1 VVVNTWALSLQQSPE
16 VPRFLGAEAERR
28 WEIMTSWRQD
38 EDTSAQTQR
47 AHPICDQQQ
56 QTQTVSQPHT
66 EDGEKHTDETHTRQ
80 QAARGADDTCLRKQ
94 VGFLKTSKVTEEG
107 KRPAVIKR
115 VQTMGV
121 EMQQHHQSE
130 KNRQVSD
137 QRRKLVSDQHKKVHS
152 KLSAKER
159 LAGKDVEH
167 ASSTMTARLAGT
179 LSVALVVGLGF
190 YKYGLYVA
198 LASGGW
204 PVFFMTVLMAF
215 EDTTRGMCVQA
226 SALALALGVIVGA
239 AALQRHDYPVL
250 VALSITIMV
259 CMTTE

>member
-1 VVVNTWALSLQQSPE
+1 
-16 VPRFLGAEAERR
+16 
-28 WEIMTSWRQD
+28 MTSWRQD
-38 EDTSAQTQR
+38 EDTSAQTQK
-47 AHPICDQQQ
+47 ALGICDQQQ
-56 QTQTVSQPHT
+56 QTQTVSQPHSM
-66 EDGEKHTDETHTRQ
+66 GESMGETHRRQ

-94 VGFLKTSKVTEEG
+94 VGVLKTSKVSEG
-107 KRPAVIKR
+107 GNRHVMIKR
-115 VQTMGV
+115 VQTMGSQM
-121 EMQQHHQSE
+121 EQRHQSE

-137 QRRKLVSDQHKKVHS
+137 KRQKPASDQHKKGHG

-159 LAGKDVEH
+159 LAGKYVEH

>member
-1 VVVNTWALSLQQSPE
+1 
-16 VPRFLGAEAERR
+16 
-28 WEIMTSWRQD
+28 MTSWQQD
-38 EDTSAQTQR
+38 EDTSAQTQT
-47 AHPICDQQQ
+47 AHGICDQQQ
-56 QTQTVSQPHT
+56 QTQTVSQPHSM
-66 EDGEKHTDETHTRQ
+66 GESMGETHRRQ
-80 QAARGADDTCLRKQ
+80 QAAKGADDTCLRKQ
-94 VGFLKTSKVTEEG
+94 VGVLKTSKVSEG
-107 KRPAVIKR
+107 VKRHTVIKR
-115 VQTMGV
+115 VQTMGAQM
-121 EMQQHHQSE
+121 EQQKNRQVSDQKTQMEHQSE

-137 QRRKLVSDQHKKVHS
+137 QRRKPVSDQHKKVHG